1 MTISDFESA
10 YFHIGN
16 SGITQGIAA
25 APLHEEGD
33 ELVGFEYALFVH
45 LDSHGVSG
53 PRVMVP
59 LVHREQVKALISQL
73 QSVLAADDMVED
85 WDEEYAGGI
94 HVHARRGKAVDY
106 IVETGDDLDTPV
118 DDEYHDEDAAAA
130 A

>member
-25 APLHEEGD
+25 VPLHEEGD
-33 ELVGFEYALFVH
+33 ELVGVEYAVFVH

-53 PRVMVP
+53 PRVMIP
-59 LVHREQVKALISQL
+59 LVHREQVKTLISQL
-73 QSVLAADDMVED
+73 QSVLAADDMIED
-85 WDEEYAGGI
+85 WDEEYAAGI
-94 HVHARRGKAVDY
+94 QVYARRGKAVDY

-118 DDEYHDEDAAAA
+118 DDEFHDEGSSDAA
-130 A
+130 